1 MATAGDIMHMG
12 AECVR
17 QDETLASAAAK
28 MADLHVGALP
38 ILGADDRLRG
48 IITDRDIVVRGLAK
62 GRDPRTTTVDEL
74 SLRAPISV
82 DAGSDISDVL
92 AMMEQHK
99 VRRLP
104 VTDSQR
110 VVGVISE
117 ADVATHLGAGEVS
130 TFASAIYSAPPNN

>member
-1 MATAGDIMHMG
+1 MATAREIMHMG
-12 AECVR
+12 AECAR
-17 QDETLASAAAK
+17 QDETLTSAAAK

-38 ILGADDRLRG
+38 IIGADDRLRG
-48 IITDRDIVVRGLAK
+48 IITDRDIVVRGLAM
-62 GRDPRTTTVDEL
+62 GRDPQTTTVEEL
-74 SLRAPISV
+74 SRRTPVSV

-92 AMMEQHK
+92 GAMEQHK

-104 VTDSQR
+104 VTENQR

-130 TFASAIYSAPPNN
+130 KFASAVYSAPPNN